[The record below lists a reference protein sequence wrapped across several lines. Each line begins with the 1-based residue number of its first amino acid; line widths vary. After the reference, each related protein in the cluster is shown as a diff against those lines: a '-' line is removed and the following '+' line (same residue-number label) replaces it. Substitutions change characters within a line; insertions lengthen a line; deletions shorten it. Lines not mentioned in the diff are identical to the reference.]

1 MKKRLM
7 IYPCRRYEDLHK
19 LIRIMKLTTLIL
31 LLALIEVSASVYSQT
46 KLLNVKADN
55 STIESV
61 LKEIEQQSE
70 FFFLYNHQ
78 QIDVQQKVDGDY
90 HDKPVDEVLTSILE
104 GTNINYLVKDRQIVL
119 YKGDLE
125 TLIGADVNPGTDQQK
140 EISGK
145 VTDENG
151 EPLPG
156 VTVLIKGTSSGAVS
170 DAEGNYILKGVSGN
184 EIIVFSFV
192 GMTTQEISLNNQ
204 SQLNVQ
210 MSIDAIGLDEVV
222 AIGYGTLQKREI
234 TNSVASVKSDEFV
247 KGAVNNVGELI
258 QGKVAGL
265 LITTPSGSPTAS
277 PEIILRGIGT
287 LKSGVSPLVIIDG
300 IPGSMND
307 VAPEDIESIDVLKDG
322 SAAAIYGTRGSNGVI
337 LITTKKVHGKTPT
350 TIEANMYYTTEK
362 ITKRLEFL
370 NAEDIRSLAADGN
383 IYAIDYGY
391 NTDWQDEIYQTPV
404 SQNYNVSVKSGDS
417 QNNYYAN
424 INYKGSE
431 GIIKRS
437 DNNVMTAR
445 MEMNSRKFND
455 KLQINANLIGRL
467 QNYYPGNFATVYEKA
482 ITRNPT
488 DRVIDDEGNWVEY
501 PAQNRYENP
510 MAHLYEK
517 EGEVRNT
524 TLKGFGSLSYEI
536 IPDLILKGT
545 GSIEDYTSTQG
556 TYISSKHINTTK
568 NGENGGASRS
578 TYKSRT
584 YVFESTLQYKKVI
597 NDQHIINVLA
607 GHSWQNNIYESY
619 NMYNHIFPTD
629 VYTWNNIGAGQGI
642 QQGTATMSSN
652 KAESKLIGSFFRL
665 NYNYDE
671 RYLLMA
677 SIRREGSSK
686 FGENHKWG
694 TFPAVSA
701 GWNMKNESF
710 MQGVGRLSSL
720 KLRIGYGLT
729 GTIPSD
735 PYQALRKLTF
745 DTSGYVY
752 NNGEWIAGL
761 ITSSNPNPN
770 LRWEKKAETNIG
782 VDFGFWKERLSG
794 SVDVYKR
801 KSTDIIWDYEV
812 PSPPNLYTSVVANA
826 GSMENK
832 GVEVVLS
839 AVPVQS
845 ENWNWISTANYST
858 NKNKLLSLSNEEF
871 QNNNPYINAGDA
883 GGAIREYTHK
893 LEEGGPIGNFY
904 GYKSIGVDDDGY
916 WLVETPEGPK
926 TLLDAVEADKQVLG
940 NGVPKHIINWTNS
953 VTYKN
958 WALDVV
964 MRGAF
969 DFQILNQARM
979 LHGVP
984 SEFRRYNVLK
994 GSFDPVYGKELS
1006 MDQNATYV
1014 SDFLEDGDYWKIH
1027 NITLTY
1033 NWVPGNKIPAIK
1045 RCSVYGSVSNLYT
1058 FTGYTG
1064 IDPEVTMTNVSAR
1077 APGYDY
1083 VSRYP
1088 ATRSFTLGL
1097 TVQF

>member
-7 IYPCRRYEDLHK
+7 FYPGRFKSCLHK
-19 LIRIMKLTTLIL
+19 LVRIMKLTMVFVLA
-31 LLALIEVSASVYSQT
+31 ALIHVHASVYSQNT
-46 KLLNVKADN
+46 QLRLKANNV
-55 STIESV
+55 TIESV
-61 LKEIEQQSE
+61 LRSIEEQSE
-70 FFFLYNHQ
+70 FFFLYNNRQ
-78 QIDVQQKVDGDY
+78 VDVQQKVDIDLA
-90 HDKPVDEVLTSILE
+90 DKKIDEVLLKMFENTGIAYV
-104 GTNINYLVKDRQIVL
+104 IKDRQIVL
-119 YKGDLE
+119 YNTDSAQKVNDLL
-125 TLIGADVNPGTDQQK
+125 TQQTKTIRGT
-140 EISGK
+140 
-145 VTDENG
+145 VTDESG
-151 EPLPG
+151 QPLPG
-156 VTVLIKGTSSGAVS
+156 VAILIKGTTSGITT
-170 DAEGNYILKGVSGN
+170 DFDGNYSLTEVPNDAIL
-184 EIIVFSFV
+184 VFSFV
-192 GMTTQEISLNNQ
+192 GMKTIEMSVSGRQVLNITM
-204 SQLNVQ
+204 LAE
-210 MSIDAIGLDEVV
+210 AIGIEEVV

-234 TNSVASVKSDEFV
+234 TNSISSVKADDFV
-247 KGAVNNVGELI
+247 KGAINNVGELI

-265 LITTPSGSPTAS
+265 LVTTPSGSPTAT

-350 TIEANMYYTTEK
+350 TIDANVYYTTEK
-362 ITKRLEFL
+362 ITKRLEFIDA
-370 NAEDIRSLAADGN
+370 NDIRTLAAEGN

-391 NTDWQDEIYQTPV
+391 DTDWQDAIYQTPV
-404 SQNYNVSVKSGDS
+404 SQNYNISIKSGDS
-417 QNNYYAN
+417 KNNYYAN
-424 INYKGSE
+424 VNYKSSE

-437 DNNVMTAR
+437 DNNVINAR
-445 MEMNSRKFND
+445 MEMNSRMFDD
-455 KLQINANLIGRL
+455 KLQINANIIGRL
-467 QNYYPGNFATVYEKA
+467 QNYYPGNFALVYARA

-488 DRVIDDEGNWVEY
+488 DRIVDDEGNWVEY
-501 PAQNRYENP
+501 PAQNQYENP

-536 IPDLILKGT
+536 IPGLVLKGT
-545 GSIEDYTSTQG
+545 ASTEDYTSVQG
-556 TYISSKHINTTK
+556 TYITHQHINTTK
-568 NGENGGASRS
+568 NGEEGGATRYS
-578 TYKSRT
+578 YKSRT
-584 YVFESTLQYKKVI
+584 YVYESTLQYKKVI
-597 NDQHIINVLA
+597 REKHRLNLLA
-607 GHSWQNNIYESY
+607 GHSWQNNIYESF

-629 VYTWNNIGAGQGI
+629 VYLWNNIGSGQGL
-642 QQGTATMSSN
+642 QEGTATMSSN
-652 KAESKLIGSFFRL
+652 KAESTLIGSFFRL

-686 FGENHKWG
+686 FGENQKWG

-701 GWNMKNESF
+701 GWNIRNESF
-710 MQGVGRLSSL
+710 MDNVGYLSSL
-720 KLRIGYGLT
+720 KLRGGYGLT

-735 PYQALRKLTF
+735 PYNALRKLTY
-745 DTSGYVY
+745 DTSGFVY

-782 VDFGFWKERLSG
+782 VDFGFWNERLSG

-801 KSTDIIWDYEV
+801 KTTDIIWDYEV

-832 GVEVVLS
+832 GIEIVIS
-839 AVPVQS
+839 GVPVQTD
-845 ENWNWISTANYST
+845 NLRWTSTANYST
-858 NKNKLLSLSNEEF
+858 NKNKLLSLSNAEF

-904 GYKSIGVDDDGY
+904 GYKSIGVNDDGF
-916 WLVETPEGPK
+916 WLVETEDGPK

-940 NGVPKHIINWTNS
+940 NGVPKHFINWTNNIK
-953 VTYKN
+953 YKN
-958 WALDVV
+958 WSLDVV
-964 MRGAF
+964 MRGALN
-969 DFQILNQARM
+969 FQILNQARM

-994 GSFDPVYGKELS
+994 GSFDPVYGKVLS

-1014 SDFLEDGDYWKIH
+1014 SDFLEDGDYWKID
-1027 NITLTY
+1027 NITLSY
-1033 NWVPGNKIPAIK
+1033 NWIPGGMIPAIK
-1045 RCSVYGSVSNLYT
+1045 SCLFYGSVSNLLT
-1058 FTGYTG
+1058 LTGYQG

-1088 ATRSFTLGL
+1088 ATRTFTLGL
-1097 TVQF
+1097 SLQF